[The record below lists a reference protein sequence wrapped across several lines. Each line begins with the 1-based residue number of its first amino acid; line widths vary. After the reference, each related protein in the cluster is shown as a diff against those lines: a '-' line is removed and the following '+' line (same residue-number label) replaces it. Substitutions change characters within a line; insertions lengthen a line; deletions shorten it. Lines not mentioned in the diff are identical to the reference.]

1 MRPIPGWLL
10 KLGAGGLTALA
21 AAGSAA
27 YVSSHVKSGSAP
39 LHPAVAAS
47 SAGFLSRLGIAPGG
61 SQPSSTVD
69 SGGHLVLSPSVEASD
84 NQQPLTFTS
93 VS

>member
-21 AAGSAA
+21 ATGSAA

-47 SAGFLSRLGIAPGG
+47 SAGFLSRLGLAPGG
-61 SQPSSTVD
+61 SPSSTVGP
-69 SGGHLVLSPSVEASD
+69 GGHLVLSPSVEASD